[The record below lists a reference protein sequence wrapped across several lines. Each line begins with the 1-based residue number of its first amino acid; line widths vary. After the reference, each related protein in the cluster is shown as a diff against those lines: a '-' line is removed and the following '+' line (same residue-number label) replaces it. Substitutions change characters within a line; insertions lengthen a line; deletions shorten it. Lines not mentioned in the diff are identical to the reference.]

1 VHDIWAAIVAAMT
14 SWHEGKLFLEH
25 AIDLGHDSLHV
36 IVGLL
41 LWLLIGIVTRRP
53 LSAGGPWLWVFA
65 IILWNEAV
73 DLWTERWPH
82 PGQQYGEG
90 AKDLLLTMLMPTI
103 LLVAIR
109 LQPKL
114 FRRQPRAGRARP

>member
-1 VHDIWAAIVAAMT
+1 MIGAMT

-41 LWLLIGIVTRRP
+41 FWLLVGILTRRP
-53 LSAGGPWLWVFA
+53 LSSSVPWLSLFA
-65 IILWNEAV
+65 IILWNEGV

-90 AKDLLLTMLMPTI
+90 AKDLLLTMLMPTVF
-103 LLVAIR
+103 LLCIR
-109 LQPKL
+109 LQPEL
-114 FRRQPRAGRARP
+114 FRKQPKVRR